1 MDEGWGNIIYLIIL
15 AIVGIFSSIKKNKK
29 KPVPIS
35 PPDDG
40 EIAEQSA
47 PQTTKPQNDF
57 ESVFEALLGQ
67 QRPEPYHEEEE
78 WETEAPIA
86 EQEVVLD
93 SVPEQKD
100 PRESSIEY
108 TKKRQISSLDA
119 LKDLYQEEAEE
130 EEDDGEEIDWRQAII
145 YKEILERKYN

>member
-1 MDEGWGNIIYLIIL
+1 MDEGWGNIIYLIII
-15 AIVGIFSSIKKNKK
+15 AIVGIISSIKKSKK

-40 EIAEQSA
+40 ELAEQTTS
-47 PQTTKPQNDF
+47 QTPKPQNDF
-57 ESVFEALLGQ
+57 ESIFEALLGQ
-67 QRPEPYHEEEE
+67 QKPEPYQEYEE
-78 WETEAPIA
+78 WETETPIA
-86 EQEVVLD
+86 EQEVILD

-108 TKKRQISSLDA
+108 IEKNKPSTFDA
-119 LKDLYQEEAEE
+119 LKSLYQEEE
-130 EEDDGEEIDWRQAII
+130 EEDDGDEIDWRQAII

>member
-15 AIVGIFSSIKKNKK
+15 AIVGIFSSIKKSKK
-29 KPVPIS
+29 KPVPMT

-40 EIAEQSA
+40 EIFEQSA
-47 PQTTKPQNDF
+47 PQAPKSQNDF

-67 QRPEPYHEEEE
+67 KISESYHEEEK
-78 WETEAPIA
+78 WETEAPVA

-108 TKKRQISSLDA
+108 TEKRQISTFDA
-119 LKDLYQEEAEE
+119 LKDLYKEEAEE
-130 EEDDGEEIDWRQAII
+130 EDDDSEEIDWSQAII

>member
-1 MDEGWGNIIYLIIL
+1 MEDGWGNIIYLIIA
-15 AIVGIFSSIKKNKK
+15 AIVGIYSSLKKKK
-29 KPVPIS
+29 KPVPMS
-35 PPDDG
+35 PPDEG

-47 PQTTKPQNDF
+47 PKAPKPQNDF

-67 QRPEPYHEEEE
+67 QTPDPYQEEEE
-78 WETEAPIA
+78 WEAETPIN
-86 EQEVVLD
+86 EQEEILD

-108 TKKRQISSLDA
+108 TEKPQTSTFDT
-119 LKDLYQEEAEE
+119 LKNLYKEE
-130 EEDDGEEIDWRQAII
+130 EEEVEEDREEIDWRQAII